1 MSLSNF
7 KLFGWEKKPITVLR
21 SIKPGDVF
29 CFEVSKGRYCF
40 GRIIAKVS
48 VGHTAEIYD
57 LFLPE
62 PTVSEQQISAA
73 KRIIPPVVLDS
84 YGLFDKKI
92 SGEWRIIGS
101 GPEFIPGGVDNFYF
115 VYGAEEN
122 RKKVDI
128 FGNTSPVSNA
138 ASQDYPAYSPKQDD
152 QIKFMLGA

>member
-7 KLFGWEKKPITVLR
+7 KLFGWKKKPRTVLR

-84 YGLFDKKI
+84 YGLFDKKNI
-92 SGEWRIIGS
+92 GRVANHRFRPRIYPWRRRQLL
-101 GPEFIPGGVDNFYF
+101 FRLWCR
-115 VYGAEEN
+115 
-122 RKKVDI
+122 RK
-128 FGNTSPVSNA
+128 P
-138 ASQDYPAYSPKQDD
+138 
-152 QIKFMLGA
+152 